1 MCTTS
6 HTLVIELQVFRLA
19 EQAHCQWSYHPSHST
34 NFRSFFFWQSKYA
47 QVFDFDT
54 GNWLE
59 SMTTGQLK
67 NKQMFLLLFTNVL
80 QICSEGHVIHL
91 QMAVS
96 LCNPGYL
103 ISLGQLPVC
112 FRTSQ
117 REQKAPFQP
126 CGTIP
131 GPSELSTSIFILLF
145 FFPLTL
151 VVLLPWQSV
160 VIIALSSCH
169 LYTKGFSHLISQAIS
184 YYISVPPTVMTGFP
198 FLLDTLFIKIEPI
211 FS

>member
-1 MCTTS
+1 M
-6 HTLVIELQVFRLA
+6 VELQVFRLA

-34 NFRSFFFWQSKYA
+34 NFRSFFFWQSKYS

-59 SMTTGQLK
+59 SMSTGQLK

-80 QICSEGHVIHL
+80 QICSKGHL

-103 ISLGQLPVC
+103 IFLGQLPVC

-145 FFPLTL
+145 FSLSPSWSFYHDNLWLLLLSLL
-151 VVLLPWQSV
+151 V
-160 VIIALSSCH
+160 I
-169 LYTKGFSHLISQAIS
+169 YTQRGSLI
-184 YYISVPPTVMTGFP
+184 
-198 FLLDTLFIKIEPI
+198 
-211 FS
+211 

>member
-1 MCTTS
+1 MHKYLILIQAIDLNLWPQANSRINKCFFYS
-6 HTLVIELQVFRLA
+6 LPMSYRSALKVMLYIFR
-19 EQAHCQWSYHPSHST
+19 
-34 NFRSFFFWQSKYA
+34 
-47 QVFDFDT
+47 
-54 GNWLE
+54 WL
-59 SMTTGQLK
+59 
-67 NKQMFLLLFTNVL
+67 
-80 QICSEGHVIHL
+80 C
-91 QMAVS
+91 
-96 LCNPGYL
+96 LCNPDYL

-131 GPSELSTSIFILLF
+131 RPSELSTSIFILLF

-160 VIIALSSCH
+160 VITAISSCH

-198 FLLDTLFIKIEPI
+198 FLLDTLFIKIESI